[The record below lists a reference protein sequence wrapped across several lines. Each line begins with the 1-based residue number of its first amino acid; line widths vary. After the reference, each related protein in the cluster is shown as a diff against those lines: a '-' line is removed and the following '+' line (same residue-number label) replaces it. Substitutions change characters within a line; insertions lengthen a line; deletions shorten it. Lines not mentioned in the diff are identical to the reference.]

1 MELLF
6 GREYTQP
13 SRLFGE
19 TIDFMIAE
27 HKHVVEDN
35 PGYWAPL
42 FETMAGFVARKGERS
57 CGVQSVANDTPVRPS
72 HRRRHVL
79 LERN

>member
-6 GREYTQP
+6 GREYTQL

-35 PGYWAPL
+35 LGYWAPL

-57 CGVQSVANDTPVRPS
+57 
-72 HRRRHVL
+72 
-79 LERN
+79 